1 VDKPEPRRGSEVL
14 DAILDKVA
22 EDTRSSVPTN
32 VLFRAKALEQLDVAT
47 EVDARLPLVSRR
59 SWLALVGVG
68 LLVAAFALWASLTPS
83 VTSVNVQAR
92 VVAVPGAL
100 PVATTVDGLVES
112 VATGPKTVVPG
123 DTIAT
128 LTTAGGSSEVR
139 GTVAGTVW
147 QQLVVPGSTVLVG
160 DPVITVLPADSANQ
174 ALFAVPQ
181 AEAAAMAKG
190 MPVLLGNGTSG
201 GLIDSISAPVTADQA
216 SARIGLTLPDDT
228 TYAMVSVALN
238 TPMVPGTAT
247 SATVVL
253 SEGTVLTR
261 LLGRT

>member
-1 VDKPEPRRGSEVL
+1 MDKPEPRRGSEVL

-22 EDTRSSVPTN
+22 EDTQSSVPTN

-92 VVAVPGAL
+92 VVATPGAL
-100 PVATTVDGLVES
+100 PVAATVDGLVES
-112 VATGPKTVVPG
+112 VVTGPKTVVTG
-123 DTIAT
+123 DTVAT
-128 LTTAGGSSEVR
+128 LSTEGGSSQVR
-139 GTVAGTVW
+139 SAVAGTVW
-147 QQLVVPGSTVLVG
+147 QQLVVPGSTVRAG

-190 MPVLLGNGTSG
+190 MTVLLGNGTS
-201 GLIDSISAPVTADQA
+201 GLIDSISAPVTAEQA
-216 SARIGLTLPDDT
+216 GARIGLTLPDDT
-228 TYAMVSVALN
+228 TYVMVGVALN